1 LTLTLNCIEKTY
13 KALLLLPYLIHSKK
27 AENVLDLDAQYTTID
42 ARTLEKNFTIFS
54 NLGTIVCLNF
64 KFPPRVE
71 LYWQNKN
78 ISKLGIVITEVGNIN
93 VIRKQRN
100 LLDTKMK
107 NALVKCRRDKK
118 VSTFFSFIL
127 KS

>member
-27 AENVLDLDAQYTTID
+27 AENVLDLDAQYTP
-42 ARTLEKNFTIFS
+42 LMHEPLKKNFTIFS

-71 LYWQNKN
+71 NKN
-78 ISKLGIVITEVGNIN
+78 ISKLGIVIAEVGNIN
-93 VIRKQRN
+93 MIRKQRN